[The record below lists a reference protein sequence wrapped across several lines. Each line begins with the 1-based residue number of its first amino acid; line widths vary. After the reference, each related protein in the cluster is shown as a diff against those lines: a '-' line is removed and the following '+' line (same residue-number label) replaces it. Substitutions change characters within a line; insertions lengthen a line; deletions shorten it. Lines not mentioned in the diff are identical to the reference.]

1 MHLFQAKD
9 IVGRRRKLV
18 RKKSAGSDSIALL
31 ITGLIVAAG
40 AVLWGLWKILRAL
53 WLFASRALAE
63 RTAAKAAER
72 VRNDPLANA
81 ALKLLGD
88 VDTLVSFSDVRQW
101 DNQASDVVASLL
113 AQQNSSNYEE
123 LADQLQQYI
132 DLTPES
138 KSERKE
144 LLAELRAEKKQLQL
158 EKRELNAS
166 MRAIRTD
173 ARQRSSGTPYSL
185 TGLMGMTALQR
196 QRIRFQKE
204 QDLAPLEDQKAW
216 FDSQIDQL
224 DRRILWAQR
233 FADDEEDI

>member
-1 MHLFQAKD
+1 M
-9 IVGRRRKLV
+9 V

-63 RTAAKAAER
+63 RSASKAAAR
-72 VRNDPLANA
+72 VRNDPLAIA
-81 ALKLLGD
+81 ALQLLGD
-88 VDTLVSFSDVRQW
+88 VDTLATFSDVRQW

-204 QDLAPLEDQKAW
+204 QDLAPLEDHKAW

-233 FADDEEDI
+233 FADEEEDI